1 MKGKKKTKRSTRYRL
16 ELLLAIFLTALV
28 IVFTMVFAVFV
39 FQTSEKDM
47 FSFLMNTVGMSYD
60 GSRIFL
66 ILLYAALSLIITLF
80 VFLILYFAF
89 ISPLYKLA
97 NAAQKV
103 ENGDYSVR
111 LEKKAGIGLVS
122 RTYNNF
128 NHMCEKL
135 SSVNAM
141 QNDFTA
147 MVSHEMKTPLSV
159 INGLTSVLEDES
171 LSEEERRHC
180 IEGIAENTNRLSSMV
195 DDILM
200 LSRLEHDEQKL
211 NEERYNLSSQIRKI
225 MQALENRWSEKNLNI
240 ALSLGNISI
249 EADETLLYHVWYNLI
264 ANAVKFSND
273 GGDIKV
279 SCRVIKGGGAV
290 FSVSDNGPGIKA
302 EDKERIFE
310 KFYKS
315 SGTGKVGNG
324 LGLALVKQILDI
336 CGGEIEVESA
346 PQKGSTFTVTLNN
359 CSALDE
365 EI

>member
-1 MKGKKKTKRSTRYRL
+1 MKEKKKTKLSTRYML

-47 FSFLMNTVGMSYD
+47 FSFLMNTVGMSYA
-60 GSRIFL
+60 GSRTFL
-66 ILLYAALSLIITLF
+66 ILLYALLSFIISLF

-97 NAAQKV
+97 NAAQRV

-111 LEKKAGIGLVS
+111 LKKKAGIGFVS

-135 SSVNAM
+135 NSVTAM

-159 INGLTSVLEDES
+159 INGLISVLEDTD
-171 LSEEERRHC
+171 LDDEEREHC
-180 IEGIAENTNRLSSMV
+180 IDGILESSNRLSSMV

-200 LSRLEHDEQKL
+200 LSRLEHDGQQM
-211 NEERYNLSSQIRKI
+211 NVERFNLSSQIRKI
-225 MQALENRWSEKNLNI
+225 MQALENDWAAKNLNI
-240 ALSLGNISI
+240 SLSLGDISI
-249 EADETLLYHVWYNLI
+249 ESDETLLYHVWYNLI
-264 ANAVKFSND
+264 ANAVKFSD
-273 GGDIKV
+273 EGGEIKV
-279 SCRVIKGGGAV
+279 SCGITEGGSV
-290 FSVSDNGPGIKA
+290 EFSVSDTGAGIKA
-302 EDKERIFE
+302 EDREHIFE

-315 SGTGKVGNG
+315 SGTGTVGNG

-336 CGGEIEVESA
+336 CGGEVEVEST
-346 PQKGSTFTVTLNN
+346 PGKGSCFTVTLNN
-359 CSALDE
+359 CNAQDE
-365 EI
+365 GA